1 MPSYSSEDLRIGAPM
16 PSFRLMSVCGEVYD
30 SEQFRGK
37 PLVVVFLCGHCPYV
51 QAVEE
56 RYLALARTYI
66 PKGVR
71 WVGIAA
77 NDPSLHPEEDSPEAL
92 CRRYHE
98 KAYPFPILFDETQ
111 AVAKAFQAVCTPEF
125 FVYDAQGRLY
135 YHGRLD
141 DNWKDPKQVSRE
153 ELKEALEA
161 LLAGKPAPSPQ
172 HPAMGC
178 SIKWRM
184 PAA

>member
-1 MPSYSSEDLRIGAPM
+1 MPTYSSESVQLGASLPA
-16 PSFRLMSVCGEVYD
+16 FRMVSVCGEAYD
-30 SEQFRGK
+30 SERFRGR

-56 RYLALARTYI
+56 RYLALAREYI
-66 PKGVR
+66 PRGIS

-77 NDPSLHPEEDSPEAL
+77 NDPSLYPEEDSPEAL

-98 KAYPFPILFDETQ
+98 KQYPFPILFDDTQ
-111 AVAKAFQAVCTPEF
+111 EVARAFQAVCTPEF

-141 DNWKDPKQVSRE
+141 DNWRDPHQVSRQ
-153 ELKEALEA
+153 ELREALEA
-161 LLAGKPAPSPQ
+161 LLAGQPAPSPQ
-172 HPAMGC
+172 YPAMGC
-178 SIKWRM
+178 SIKWRS
-184 PAA
+184 PQA